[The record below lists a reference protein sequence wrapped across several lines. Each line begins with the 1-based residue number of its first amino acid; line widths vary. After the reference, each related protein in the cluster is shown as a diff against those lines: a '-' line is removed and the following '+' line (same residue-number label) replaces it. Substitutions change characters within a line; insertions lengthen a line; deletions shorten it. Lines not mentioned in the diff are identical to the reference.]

1 MKPVL
6 RVLANVHVYVAH
18 IKNPAIAFSPR
29 SCNAC
34 IRKSH
39 VAWRLSLWLAIV
51 LLGVPFPL
59 CATSIIAVRTD
70 TGFVIAADSGSSD
83 DNGNHLPVL
92 TCKLFSVGNSVVFGI
107 AGLERGPGFSP
118 ESELRKD
125 IKGSD
130 LQVMADSI
138 ETAIVPL
145 LKQQAERLRRDAP
158 HRFEESR
165 TSDMFQFFIANS
177 TTYVSRGYKISVN
190 PDQTIQMVPGTK
202 DCVGNAC
209 KAGMVLRLGLT
220 EEIDSFVT
228 SGQHERF
235 KSYDDEATYFVNLE
249 ISSHPTDTSLPI
261 DLLEITNAGIEWRHQ
276 KTECRK

>member
-1 MKPVL
+1 
-6 RVLANVHVYVAH
+6 
-18 IKNPAIAFSPR
+18 
-29 SCNAC
+29 
-34 IRKSH
+34 
-39 VAWRLSLWLAIV
+39 
-51 LLGVPFPL
+51 
-59 CATSIIAVRTD
+59 
-70 TGFVIAADSGSSD
+70 
-83 DNGNHLPVL
+83 
-92 TCKLFSVGNSVVFGI
+92 
-107 AGLERGPGFSP
+107 
-118 ESELRKD
+118 
-125 IKGSD
+125 
-130 LQVMADSI
+130 MADSI

-177 TTYVSRGYKISVN
+177 TSYVSKGYKISVN

-209 KAGMVLRLGLT
+209 KAGMVLRLGRT
-220 EEIDSFVT
+220 EAIDSFVT

-261 DLLEITNAGIEWRHQ
+261 DLLEITNAGIEWRNQ
-276 KTECRK
+276 KAECRK